1 MEGFYSMPT
10 VAGDTS
16 VYNKDTNVENER
28 KYLTQ
33 LVNQGDAWAKTQ
45 LDALNRWA
53 AQNYT
58 PLYASASAS
67 NSGGQYVDA
76 LQDAYETAALE
87 ALESAYNQNVLAL
100 EQTAA
105 KVPQAYHTARNQAAA
120 SGEISRAGFNEYAAA
135 SGLNTGAGGQMQLSM
150 ANAQQSDQ
158 AALYQAQADALA
170 EIENQRASLKVNYQ
184 NAVAE
189 AIASGNL
196 ARAEAKYAE
205 WVRQEENLL
214 QAAMFNAQ
222 QKASYDQISYTIAQE
237 KKADAQ
243 KRVLNHILLG
253 GTVDS
258 LDPAL
263 IAASGYT
270 AAELSQYVSAVQ
282 QGRI

>member
-1 MEGFYSMPT
+1 
-10 VAGDTS
+10 
-16 VYNKDTNVENER
+16 
-28 KYLTQ
+28 
-33 LVNQGDAWAKTQ
+33 
-45 LDALNRWA
+45 
-53 AQNYT
+53 
-58 PLYASASAS
+58 
-67 NSGGQYVDA
+67 
-76 LQDAYETAALE
+76 
-87 ALESAYNQNVLAL
+87 
-100 EQTAA
+100 
-105 KVPQAYHTARNQAAA
+105 
-120 SGEISRAGFNEYAAA
+120 
-135 SGLNTGAGGQMQLSM
+135 MQLSM

-205 WVRQEENLL
+205 WVRPEENLL